1 MVNISTRNQD
11 ELSRILDSCL
21 DQIASGSETVSS
33 LLERYP
39 KYKDQLKPALEAAE
53 WLQSRKEVFDPR
65 PGFVQVSQRRLV
77 NRFKANGR
85 QEELT
90 NRGPFSWIPAFFQ
103 ERRLVLQYSA
113 LVALT
118 LVLLFVGYQST
129 SFLVQRSIP
138 GDPLYATKLAREEFQ
153 VSMAGSEEGQTR
165 LRIEFA
171 QRRVVEMQEL
181 VLAGRDHLVDQTFDN
196 FKFQVANATTGIM
209 EVAKTDEPNAAV
221 LTSVFE
227 EKLTKP
233 VRNLVGILDS
243 KPVLASSVFIDTLQ
257 SMTAGIFDGPVFE
270 PVLVLATMTP
280 TSTFTPTLAPTMTFT
295 ATFTPTFTATILP
308 TMAPTQAVEL
318 TPTNT
323 PTNTPNPTSPKVPK
337 TSAPQDNATPIP
349 TVEPTSAPTPTNP
362 PADTPAPP
370 PTNPPEPTPERTKKP
385 KPTQHPTYQPTN
397 TP

>member
-21 DQIASGSETVSS
+21 DQIASGSETVDT
-33 LLERYP
+33 LVERYP
-39 KYKDQLKPALEAAE
+39 KYKDQLKPALEAAD
-53 WLQSRKEVFDPR
+53 WLQSRREVFNPR
-65 PGFVQVSQRRLV
+65 PGFVQLSHRRLV
-77 NRFKANGR
+77 NRFKANR
-85 QEELT
+85 HQEESANSGIL
-90 NRGPFSWIPAFFQ
+90 SWIPAFFQ

-118 LVLLFVGYQST
+118 VVLLFVGFQST
-129 SFLVQRSIP
+129 SFLIQRSIP
-138 GDPLYATKLAREEFQ
+138 GDPLYGTKLAREELQ
-153 VSMAGSEEGQTR
+153 LSMTGSEEDQAR

-196 FKFQVANATTGIM
+196 FKFQVGKATIGIM
-209 EVAKTDEPNAAV
+209 EVSKTNESNAAV

-257 SMTAGIFDGPVFE
+257 SMTAGIFDEPVFE
-270 PVLVLATMTP
+270 PVIVLATITP
-280 TSTFTPTLAPTMTFT
+280 TSTATATFTPTMTFT

-308 TMAPTQAVEL
+308 TTAPTQAVEI

-323 PTNTPNPTSPKVPK
+323 PTNTPNPTSPKVTK

-370 PTNPPEPTPERTKKP
+370 PTNPPEPTPEKTKKP